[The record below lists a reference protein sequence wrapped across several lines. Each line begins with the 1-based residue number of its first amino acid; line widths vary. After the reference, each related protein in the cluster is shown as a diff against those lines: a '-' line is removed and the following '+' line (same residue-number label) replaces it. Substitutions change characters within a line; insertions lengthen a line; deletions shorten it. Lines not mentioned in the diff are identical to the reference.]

1 MKFRL
6 LSNDIYLRNNKE
18 NIAFIFYGNINQE
31 EIKKTLNKIVY
42 ILYESHWVYRYILGL
57 KIYVSDINIC
67 NIDGIGKHDKFFYI
81 MKKQISIPY
90 KNTEPFKIYDS
101 KNFKVY
107 DSKNIEWNN
116 NNNNNL
122 SAYSFIE
129 KKTDANVIFVPYSD
143 ELFDENHLLDLNYY
157 IQIEEIFAREEY
169 KRHLYPNYLVSL
181 RYLQDK
187 NGEYKK
193 DRDKI
198 LFAYEGYY
206 ISIIENKTLDN
217 DVIKCLNNYFNIH
230 NECIRVE
237 KTDINNSIEALLNC
251 YGLWENF
258 IDDNSKVKLQNYSNI
273 IENRLGKFKGYYKI
287 SNYPDIS
294 GISLR
299 KPCCF
304 LYEKA
309 IVFVEYATR
318 E

>member
-18 NIAFIFYGNINQE
+18 NIAFIFYGNINKE

-42 ILYESHWVYRYILGL
+42 MLDRGNWVYRYILGL

-81 MKKQISIPY
+81 MKKQIRIPY
-90 KNTEPFKIYDS
+90 KNTELFKIYDS
-101 KNFKVY
+101 KN
-107 DSKNIEWNN
+107 IEW
-116 NNNNNL
+116 NNNNL

-129 KKTDANVIFVPYSD
+129 KKIDDNVIFDPYGD
-143 ELFDENHLLDLNYY
+143 ELIDENHLLDLNYY

-169 KRHLYPNYLVSL
+169 KRHLYPNYSVSL
-181 RYLQDK
+181 RYIQDK
-187 NGEYKK
+187 NGKYKK
-193 DRDKI
+193 GGDKI
-198 LFAYEGYY
+198 LSAYEGYY

-217 DVIKCLNNYFNIH
+217 DVIKCINDYFNIH
-230 NECIRVE
+230 NDHVRIE

-258 IDDNSKVKLQNYSNI
+258 IEDNSKMKLQNYSNI

-287 SNYPDIS
+287 SNFMDIY

-299 KPCCF
+299 EPCCF

-309 IVFVEYATR
+309 IVVVDYATR